1 MFYWL
6 YERMLLSQIQLLPR
20 HICFMISGDDL
31 TAAPGKCREIAGWC
45 TELNTLLAKQEPPGP
60 SSTPQEI
67 QGLTFHVNHL
77 TDEEL
82 DRNLGEI
89 KKIASVAR
97 LVLHYG
103 TTEEVSG
110 TGLEVVVA
118 IGKSG
123 REEITDCIR
132 RLAKNGIAPQDIDE
146 KTLESCLTFKYD
158 PDIVV
163 KTGGDFLTDFL
174 IWQSVYSELFFSDV
188 NWKYVRR
195 VDFLRVLRD
204 YQSRMRRFGK

>member
-1 MFYWL
+1 
-6 YERMLLSQIQLLPR
+6 
-20 HICFMISGDDL
+20 MISGADL
-31 TAAPGKCREIAGWC
+31 AAAPEKCVQVTGWC
-45 TELNTLLAKQEPPGP
+45 SELNALIARQNQSADAQKPGA
-60 SSTPQEI
+60 I
-67 QGLTFHVNHL
+67 QGLTFHINQL
-77 TDEEL
+77 SPEEL
-82 DRNLGEI
+82 ERFLPEI
-89 KKIASVAR
+89 KKISSVAR

-110 TGLEVVVA
+110 AGLDVVVA

-123 REEITDCIR
+123 REEITECIR
-132 RLAKNGIAPQDIDE
+132 RLAENGIQPSEIDE
-146 KTLESCLTFKYD
+146 KTLESCLTFRYD

-163 KTGGDFLTDFL
+163 KTGGDHLTDFL

-188 NWKYVRR
+188 NWKYFRR

>member
-6 YERMLLSQIQLLPR
+6 YERMLLSQIQELPR
-20 HICFMISGDDL
+20 QICFMISGADL
-31 TAAPGKCREIAGWC
+31 AAEPGKCFEVTGWC
-45 TELNTLLAKQEPPGP
+45 SGLNDLLARQRGNLTSPAP
-60 SSTPQEI
+60 SVI
-67 QGLTFHVNHL
+67 QGLTFHINQL
-77 TDEEL
+77 SPEEL
-82 DRNLGEI
+82 GRSLPALR
-89 KKIASVAR
+89 KIASVAR
-97 LVLHYG
+97 LELHHG
-103 TTEEVSG
+103 TVEEVAG

-132 RLAKNGIAPQDIDE
+132 RLAQNGVAPSDIDE
-146 KTLESCLTFKYD
+146 KLLESCLTFRYD

-163 KTGGDFLTDFL
+163 KTGGDHLTDFL

-188 NWKYVRR
+188 NWTSFRR

-204 YQSRMRRFGK
+204 YQARIRRFGK

>member
-6 YERMLLSQIQLLPR
+6 YERMLLSQIQDLPR
-20 HICFMISGDDL
+20 HICFMISGADL
-31 TAAPGKCREIAGWC
+31 AAEPGKCLEVTGWC
-45 TELNTLLAKQEPPGP
+45 SELNALLARQHQ
-60 SSTPQEI
+60 TPAAPTLCAI
-67 QGLTFHVNHL
+67 QGLTFHVNEL
-77 TDEEL
+77 SPGEL
-82 DRNLGEI
+82 DRTLPEI

-97 LVLHYG
+97 LELHHG
-103 TTEEVSG
+103 TTEVRAG
-110 TGLEVVVA
+110 TGLDVVVA

-132 RLAKNGIAPQDIDE
+132 RLAQNGVPPSEIDE
-146 KTLESCLTFKYD
+146 KTLESCLTFRYD

-163 KTGGDFLTDFL
+163 KTGGDNLTDFL

-188 NWKYVRR
+188 NWKYFRR

-204 YQSRMRRFGK
+204 YQSRIRRFGK